1 MAKGRTFCKEKNQ
14 ITDSIP
20 FSRHS
25 LPTQEL
31 KTALS
36 WDSKVKQ
43 ICIFLSWTLFSK
55 MTHKVARDYPWGGKK
70 IFIILITNLIG
81 IQFFLLCPLFFLSET
96 TDSFHFQ
103 ILQPLL
109 PFSKSCSPP
118 SVLKILQPPFRSQNP
133 ATLFPFSK
141 SYNLP
146 SFLKILRP
154 SFPPQNPASSP
165 FPRVLLLQF
174 LQDVPFFPFPFYLLF
189 LHCQLGASS
198 LGRP

>member
-31 KTALS
+31 NTALY

-81 IQFFLLCPLFFLSET
+81 IQFFLLCPLQRRLIPSIFKSCNPFSLS
-96 TDSFHFQ
+96 Q
-103 ILQPLL
+103 NPAAPL

-118 SVLKILQPPFRSQNP
+118 SVLKILQPSIRSQNP
-133 ATLFPFSK
+133 TTSLPFSK
-141 SYNLP
+141 SCDPP
-146 SFLKILRP
+146 SLLKILQAPP
-154 SFPPQNPASSP
+154 SLEFSCFSSYKM
-165 FPRVLLLQF
+165 FHFSL
-174 LQDVPFFPFPFYLLF
+174 FPFTCF
-189 LHCQLGASS
+189 SS
-198 LGRP
+198 IVN

>member
-1 MAKGRTFCKEKNQ
+1 
-14 ITDSIP
+14 
-20 FSRHS
+20 
-25 LPTQEL
+25 
-31 KTALS
+31 
-36 WDSKVKQ
+36 
-43 ICIFLSWTLFSK
+43 

-70 IFIILITNLIG
+70 IFIILITNLFG
-81 IQFFLLCPLFFLSET
+81 IQFFLLCPLQRRLIPSIFKSCNPFSLS
-96 TDSFHFQ
+96 Q
-103 ILQPLL
+103 NPAAPL

-133 ATLFPFSK
+133 ATLYPFSK

-146 SFLKILRP
+146 SFLKILQP

-198 LGRP
+198 FGETLEQFLTRLKNKYQGRLEALMKELRKRRITTVRTLRAI

>member
-1 MAKGRTFCKEKNQ
+1 MIILE
-14 ITDSIP
+14 
-20 FSRHS
+20 
-25 LPTQEL
+25 
-31 KTALS
+31 
-36 WDSKVKQ
+36 
-43 ICIFLSWTLFSK
+43 
-55 MTHKVARDYPWGGKK
+55 GGKNLYYSNHQPYWHS
-70 IFIILITNLIG
+70 IFSIVS
-81 IQFFLLCPLFFLSET
+81 PSET
-96 TDSFHFQ
+96 TDPFHFQ

-109 PFSKSCSPP
+109 PFSKSCNPP

-133 ATLFPFSK
+133 ATLYPFSK

-198 LGRP
+198 FGETLEQFLTRLKNKYQGRLEALMKELRKRRITTVRTLRAI

>member
-31 KTALS
+31 NTALY

-81 IQFFLLCPLFFLSET
+81 IQFFLLCPLQRRLIPSIFKSCNPFSLS
-96 TDSFHFQ
+96 Q
-103 ILQPLL
+103 NPAAPL
-109 PFSKSCSPP
+109 PFSKSCNPL
-118 SVLKILQPPFRSQNP
+118 SVLKILQPPFLSQNP
-133 ATLFPFSK
+133 ATLLPSSKSCKLPLPSSSLASVLTRCSIFPFS
-141 SYNLP
+141 L
-146 SFLKILRP
+146 LLA
-154 SFPPQNPASSP
+154 FPPLSIRSVQLWRDPRAIFNPP
-165 FPRVLLLQF
+165 KE
-174 LQDVPFFPFPFYLLF
+174 
-189 LHCQLGASS
+189 
-198 LGRP
+198 